1 MKRRVIGF
9 AGSAVAVEY
18 QGKRAEAIGDL
29 LFRYVKHA
37 AGGEPHRTLRLISD
51 DAGEELRLF
60 EGDDA
65 PPRCTTSDGWM
76 AEYLLGQTCH
86 HLADRSRGGLL
97 FHAAGLSWQGRG
109 LLLPGSIG
117 AGKTTLTAWLL
128 GRGFRYLTDEL
139 VYVPEGADSFQA
151 FTRPL
156 NVKGGARVALRPLL
170 GASRREGWHDHIV
183 TDLDG
188 ELVPPEQLSPHPPH
202 SEAPLHLI
210 AFPRFQPGGDLDLK
224 RLSQTQAGLALM
236 ECLINARNL
245 DDHGFGEVVRLARSV
260 PAYRLRY
267 GDCGQLR
274 GALREIGL
282 GELD

>member
-1 MKRRVIGF
+1 MKRRVIRF
-9 AGSAVAVEY
+9 AGSGVAVEY
-18 QGKRAEAIGDL
+18 QGRRAEAIVAFV
-29 LFRYVKHA
+29 FRYVRPA
-37 AGGEPHRTLRLISD
+37 AGEAPHRTLRLISD
-51 DAGEELRLF
+51 DVGGEFCLF
-60 EGDDA
+60 EGDDTE
-65 PPRCTTSDGWM
+65 PRRTTSEGWM
-76 AEYLLGQTCH
+76 AEYLLGRTCY
-86 HLADRSRGGLL
+86 HLAYWSQSGLL
-97 FHAAGLSWQGRG
+97 FHAGGVSWEGRG

-156 NVKGGARVALRPLL
+156 NVKGGARVALEPLL
-170 GASRREGWHDHIV
+170 GAVRSEGRCDR
-183 TDLDG
+183 TFYGPDG

-210 AFPRFQPGGDLDLK
+210 VFPRFQPAGELDLE
-224 RLSQTQAGLALM
+224 RLSQAQAGLALM
-236 ECLINARNL
+236 ACLINARNL

-267 GDCGQLR
+267 GGFRQLE
-274 GALREIGL
+274 GIL
-282 GELD
+282 GEMGCE